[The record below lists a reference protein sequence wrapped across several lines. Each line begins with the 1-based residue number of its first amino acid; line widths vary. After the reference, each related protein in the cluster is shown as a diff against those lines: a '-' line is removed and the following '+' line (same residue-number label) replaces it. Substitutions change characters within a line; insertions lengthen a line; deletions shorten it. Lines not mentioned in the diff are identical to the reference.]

1 MSKEAKAI
9 VLSII
14 IAYGGFAVVA
24 WLVMKIVPLLF

>member
-24 WLVMKIVPLLF
+24 WLAMKIVPLLV